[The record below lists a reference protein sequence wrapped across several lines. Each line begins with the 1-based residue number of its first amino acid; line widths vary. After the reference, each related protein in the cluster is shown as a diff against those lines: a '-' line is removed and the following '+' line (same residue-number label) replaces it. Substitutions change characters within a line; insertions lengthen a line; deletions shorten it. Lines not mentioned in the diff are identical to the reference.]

1 MPFFRQFSRI
11 KYRVGFLIFPLF
23 LSSFPVYSQTIT
35 DDEPRRENQFRGEVA
50 VAVPLFNELFLT
62 FGGDLRIGQ
71 VDEIRFV
78 RGEVGFLYKQKIGKF
93 FFVVPRYRYRAEQL
107 FSGASATEN
116 RLSVDGIINFKI
128 SKLEITDNN
137 LFEFRFQRSGYSQRY
152 RNRLKVS
159 HPVKIADTK
168 IDLFVSDEVYYEW
181 EERAWTRNR
190 FKIGFGRDLGEHGGY
205 EIYYM
210 RQNNGFSRP
219 GDLHVFGMEF
229 EFETKKLFG
238 SKKGI

>member
-1 MPFFRQFSRI
+1 M
-11 KYRVGFLIFPLF
+11 
-23 LSSFPVYSQTIT
+23 
-35 DDEPRRENQFRGEVA
+35 
-50 VAVPLFNELFLT
+50 
-62 FGGDLRIGQ
+62 RIGQ

-128 SKLEITDNN
+128 SKLEITDKN

-190 FKIGFGRDLGEHGGY
+190 FKIGFGKDINKNASY
-205 EIYYM
+205 ELYYM
-210 RQNNGFSRP
+210 RQNDSYSKP
-219 GDLHVFGMEF
+219 GDLHVFGIEF
-229 EFETKKLFG
+229 EIGTESPF
-238 SKKGI
+238 SID